1 MAEIRIPDLG
11 DFEEVEV
18 VDALLDPV
26 RRAVRGPGAPLQ
38 RAALASREDVARRPR
53 QRSAGKQQAAV

>member
-18 VDALLDPV
+18 VEVHVKEGDLSLIHI
-26 RRAVRGPGAPLQ
+26 
-38 RAALASREDVARRPR
+38 
-53 QRSAGKQQAAV
+53 